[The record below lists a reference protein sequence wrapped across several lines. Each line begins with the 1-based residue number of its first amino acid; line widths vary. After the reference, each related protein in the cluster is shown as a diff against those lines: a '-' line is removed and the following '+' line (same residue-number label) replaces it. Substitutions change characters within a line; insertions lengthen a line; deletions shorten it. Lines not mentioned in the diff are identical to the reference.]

1 MSWKGMVSGRGSQ
14 GLEFQAGNLDLE
26 RLEAH
31 VLRTLPERF
40 SGLSK
45 YAKTFQAKGT
55 RHQKLQPRLRPAGS
69 FGPCIM
75 VLGRSQ
81 SLAWD

>member
-31 VLRTLPERF
+31 F
-40 SGLSK
+40 SEPFLKGSQDSRSMQRPSK
-45 YAKTFQAKGT
+45 PKVPDIKSSN
-55 RHQKLQPRLRPAGS
+55 LD
-69 FGPCIM
+69 
-75 VLGRSQ
+75 LGRQAALDPVLWSWGG
-81 SLAWD
+81 ARV